1 MKERM
6 RNHRALLLSSRALPL
21 SSRAKR
27 GICTHLLALVAPFC
41 VVDAQQKVDIR
52 QPASPTVS
60 IRLSGSISSV
70 KVVAW
75 QQDSIA
81 LTGALGPGSR
91 MDGGPTRV
99 SGPVSGMKFWV
110 EAPDEAALRGN
121 KLELR
126 VPRGASV
133 WIKTGSADIDVQG
146 VAGSLDLNIVGG
158 SVTVSGK
165 PRELIVESM
174 DGAVNYTGWA
184 EYAKV
189 KTATGDIT
197 LNGGGDD
204 LSFTT
209 VSGTINAANPER
221 DLKRLRLESV
231 TGPIT
236 FAGSVP
242 RGADLRCETHSGAI
256 DLRFAPDSKV
266 EIDAA
271 SVLGTIENGWNT
283 TRPVAGREGR
293 GMELGTSSGMGS
305 ARVLVRSFKGSI
317 RFGPR

>member
-6 RNHRALLLSSRALPL
+6 NKHLSFRTTRAICCSVIALLTPVIA
-21 SSRAKR
+21 
-27 GICTHLLALVAPFC
+27 I
-41 VVDAQQKVDIR
+41 AQQKVDIR
-52 QPASPTVS
+52 QAASPTVS
-60 IRLSGSISSV
+60 VRLSGAISSV

-75 QQDSIA
+75 QQDSIV
-81 LTGALGPGSR
+81 LTGGLGPGSR
-91 MDGGPTRV
+91 MDGGPSRMT
-99 SGPVSGMKFWV
+99 GPVTGMKFWI
-110 EAPDEAALRGN
+110 EAADEAALRGN

-158 SVTVSGK
+158 SVTVTGK

-174 DGAVNYTGWA
+174 DGTVSYTGWA

-189 KTATGDIT
+189 KTATGNIT
-197 LNGGGDD
+197 LNGGGED
-204 LSFTT
+204 LSFAT
-209 VSGTINAANPER
+209 VSGTINATNPER

-231 TGPIT
+231 TGPISFSGT
-236 FAGSVP
+236 LP
-242 RGADLRCETHSGAI
+242 RGADVRCETHSGAI

-271 SVLGTIENGWNT
+271 SVLGAIENLWNS

-293 GMELGTSSGMGS
+293 GMELGTSSGIGS

-317 RFGPR
+317 RIGGR

>member
-1 MKERM
+1 MTTHMKNPM
-6 RNHRALLLSSRALPL
+6 ASRALSL

-27 GICTHLLALVAPFC
+27 GICCSLFALLSPLSSAS
-41 VVDAQQKVDIR
+41 AQQKVDIR
-52 QPASPTVS
+52 QAASPTVS
-60 IRLSGSISSV
+60 VRLSGAISSV
-70 KVVAW
+70 KVIAW
-75 QQDSIA
+75 QQDSIV
-81 LTGALGPGSR
+81 LTGGLGAGSR

-99 SGPVSGMKFWV
+99 TGPVTGMKFWI
-110 EAPDEAALRGN
+110 EATDESALRGN
-121 KLELR
+121 RLELR
-126 VPRGASV
+126 VPRNANV

-158 SVTVSGK
+158 SVTVTGK

-174 DGAVNYTGWA
+174 DGAVSYTGWA

-197 LNGGGDD
+197 LKGGGED

-209 VSGTINAANPER
+209 VSGTINASNPER

-236 FAGSVP
+236 WSGTLP
-242 RGADLRCETHSGAI
+242 RGADVRCETHSGAI
-256 DLRFAPDSKV
+256 DIRFAPDSRV

-271 SVLGTIENGWNT
+271 SVLGTIENAWNS

-293 GMELGTSSGMGS
+293 GMELGTSSGIGS

-317 RFGPR
+317 RIGPRS

>member
-1 MKERM
+1 MKARM
-6 RNHRALLLSSRALPL
+6 KNHMSSRASLL

-27 GICTHLLALVAPFC
+27 GICGWVLAFLPLAAAG
-41 VVDAQQKVDIR
+41 AQQKVDIR
-52 QPASPTVS
+52 NAAAPTVS
-60 IRLSGSISSV
+60 VRLSGAISSV
-70 KVVAW
+70 RVIAW

-91 MDGGPTRV
+91 MDGGPSRIA
-99 SGPVSGMKFWV
+99 GPVTGMKFWI
-110 EAPDEAALRGN
+110 EAADEAALRGN
-121 KLELR
+121 RLELR
-126 VPRGASV
+126 VPRNASV

-146 VAGSLDLNIVGG
+146 VAGTVDLNIVGG
-158 SVTVSGK
+158 SVTVTGK

-174 DGAVNYTGWA
+174 DGAVSYTGWA

-197 LNGGGDD
+197 LNGGGED

-209 VSGTINAANPER
+209 VSGTINASNPER

-231 TGPIT
+231 TGPISWSGT
-236 FAGSVP
+236 LP
-242 RGADLRCETHSGAI
+242 RGADVRCETHSGAVDI
-256 DLRFAPDSKV
+256 RFASDSRV

-271 SVLGTIENGWNT
+271 SVLGTIENAWNA

-317 RFGPR
+317 RFATR